1 MGHHGWGGRPPAS
14 DAEARQRI
22 VDATARCIDRHGVTK
37 TTLSDVAGEL
47 GVTRQTVYRHFGRI
61 SEIIG
66 EVAAQGAESFVDL
79 MIAHLH
85 KITDDPA
92 EAVVEGMIF
101 CVRTIPAEPR
111 LSLLL
116 QLEDTTAFGRGTTTQ
131 DTITYGAKMLQRFP
145 VDWAAA
151 GIEEEELQG
160 LAEIIMR
167 LLASLLQHPGEP
179 PHDEDQLRTFLNRW
193 LAPALSRTGPAKRRA
208 KPSQE
213 SLSAPTSSP

>member
-1 MGHHGWGGRPPAS
+1 MAHHGWGGRPPAS

-37 TTLSDVAGEL
+37 TTLSDVATEL

-61 SEIIG
+61 SDIVG
-66 EVAAQGAESFVDL
+66 EVAFQGAESFVDQL
-79 MIAHLH
+79 IAHLQGMS
-85 KITDDPA
+85 DPA

-101 CVRTIPAEPR
+101 CVRTIPTEPR

-116 QLEDTTAFGRGTTTQ
+116 QLGDSGAFGRGATTG
-131 DTITYGAKMLQRFP
+131 DAIAYGAKMLQRYP

-151 GIEEEELQG
+151 GVAEDDLNG

-167 LLASLLQHPGEP
+167 LLTSLLQHPSEP
-179 PHDEDQLRTFLNRW
+179 PQDEAELRGLLTRW
-193 LAPALSRTGPAKRRA
+193 LAPALVAPRA
-208 KPSQE
+208 H
-213 SLSAPTSSP
+213 AVRSP

>member
-61 SEIIG
+61 SDIIG

-85 KITDDPA
+85 GITDPA
-92 EAVVEGMIF
+92 EAVVEGMVF
-101 CVRTIPAEPR
+101 CIRTIPAEPR

-116 QLEDTTAFGRGTTTQ
+116 QLKDTTAFGRGTTTQ
-131 DTITYGAKMLQRFP
+131 DTIAYGAKMLQRFP
-145 VDWAAA
+145 VDWAAV

-167 LLASLLQHPGEP
+167 LLASLLQHPSEP
-179 PHDEDQLRTFLNRW
+179 PHYEDQLRTFLGRW
-193 LAPALSRTGPAKRRA
+193 LAPALSRTEPAKKRGTPHRG
-208 KPSQE
+208 S
-213 SLSAPTSSP
+213 SSAPTSA

>member
-22 VDATARCIDRHGVTK
+22 IDATARCIDRHGVTK

-61 SEIIG
+61 SDIVG
-66 EVAAQGAESFVDL
+66 EVAAQGAESFVDR
-79 MIAHLH
+79 MIAHLQG
-85 KITDDPA
+85 TTDPA
-92 EAVVEGMIF
+92 EAVVEGMVF
-101 CVRTIPAEPR
+101 CVRTIPTEPR

-116 QLEDTTAFGRGTTTQ
+116 QLGDTAAFGRGTTTRE
-131 DTITYGAKMLQRFP
+131 TIAYGAKMLRRFP

-151 GIEEEELQG
+151 DIDEDDLNG

-167 LLASLLQHPGEP
+167 LLTSLLQHPGEAP
-179 PHDEDQLRTFLNRW
+179 RDETRLRAFLNRW
-193 LAPALSRTGPAKRRA
+193 LAPALSRT
-208 KPSQE
+208 
-213 SLSAPTSSP
+213 SASARPRS

>member
-22 VDATARCIDRHGVTK
+22 IDATARCIDRHGVTK

-61 SEIIG
+61 SDIIG

-79 MIAHLH
+79 MIAHLQG
-85 KITDDPA
+85 ITDPA
-92 EAVVEGMIF
+92 EAVVEGMVF
-101 CVRTIPAEPR
+101 CVRTIPTEPR

-116 QLEDTTAFGRGTTTQ
+116 QLGDTTAFGRGATTRE
-131 DTITYGAKMLQRFP
+131 TIAYGAKMLQRFP
-145 VDWAAA
+145 VDWAAV
-151 GIEEEELQG
+151 GIDEDDLHG

-167 LLASLLQHPGEP
+167 LLTSLLQHPSEP
-179 PHDEDQLRTFLNRW
+179 PQDETRLRTFLHRW
-193 LAPALSRTGPAKRRA
+193 LAPALSGT
-208 KPSQE
+208 
-213 SLSAPTSSP
+213 SASAHPRS

>member
-22 VDATARCIDRHGVTK
+22 IDATVRCIDRHGVTK

-61 SEIIG
+61 SDIIG
-66 EVAAQGAESFVDL
+66 EVAAQGAESFVEL
-79 MIAHLH
+79 LIAHLH
-85 KITDDPA
+85 GITDPA
-92 EAVVEGMIF
+92 EAVVEGMVF
-101 CVRTIPAEPR
+101 CVRTIPTEPR

-116 QLEDTTAFGRGTTTQ
+116 QLGDTTAFGRGATTR
-131 DTITYGAKMLQRFP
+131 DTIAYGAEMLQRYP

-151 GIEEEELQG
+151 GIGEDDLNG

-167 LLASLLQHPGEP
+167 LLTSLLQHPSEP
-179 PHDEDQLRTFLNRW
+179 PQDEARLRALLNRW
-193 LAPALSRTGPAKRRA
+193 LAPALSRTSA
-208 KPSQE
+208 
-213 SLSAPTSSP
+213 SAPPH

>member
-22 VDATARCIDRHGVTK
+22 IDATARCIDRHGVTK

-61 SEIIG
+61 SDIIG

-79 MIAHLH
+79 MIAHLQG
-85 KITDDPA
+85 ITDPA
-92 EAVVEGMIF
+92 EAVVEGMVF
-101 CVRTIPAEPR
+101 CVRTIPTEPR

-116 QLEDTTAFGRGTTTQ
+116 QLGDTTAFGRGATTRE
-131 DTITYGAKMLQRFP
+131 TIAYGAKMLQRFP
-145 VDWAAA
+145 VDWAAV
-151 GIEEEELQG
+151 GIDEDDLNG

-167 LLASLLQHPGEP
+167 LLTSLLQHPSEP
-179 PHDEDQLRTFLNRW
+179 PQDETRLRTFLHRW
-193 LAPALSRTGPAKRRA
+193 LAPALSGT
-208 KPSQE
+208 
-213 SLSAPTSSP
+213 SASAHPRS